1 MEIGKEVVEG
11 AVAPDDDAGLGLAEV
26 IREGLGRGDMDDV
39 DRLAGGSDGEDDRLG
54 CLDRASPA

>member
-1 MEIGKEVVEG
+1 MEVGKEVVEG

-26 IREGLGRGDMDDV
+26 IREGLGRGDVNGV
-39 DRLAGGSDGEDDRLG
+39 DRSPGGSDGEDEGVR